1 MNVVNFIVIGV
12 PGFDLFRSI
21 RSSHQILFLFNHTPP
36 KDRSP
41 EQQVKGQLPRSTSSY
56 LCSCHEVLPVIKPV
70 ECLGF
75 TRIHLVVSVLATGEL
90 AASFVLDIDFH

>member
-36 KDRSP
+36 KDQSP
-41 EQQVKGQLPRSTSSY
+41 EQQIERS
-56 LCSCHEVLPVIKPV
+56 
-70 ECLGF
+70 
-75 TRIHLVVSVLATGEL
+75 ATQI
-90 AASFVLDIDFH
+90 DI